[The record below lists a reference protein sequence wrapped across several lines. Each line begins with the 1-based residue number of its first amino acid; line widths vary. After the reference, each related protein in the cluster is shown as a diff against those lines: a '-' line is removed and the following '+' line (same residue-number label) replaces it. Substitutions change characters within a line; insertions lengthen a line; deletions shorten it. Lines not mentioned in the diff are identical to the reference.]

1 MLWAVPLR
9 IGTFDSAEPPPIF
22 GGGTD
27 VYKDYAAMSA
37 LPRVTGLT
45 REFVSRQYDDLG
57 PEACLAE
64 VTECLTRE
72 NPQFLEMARKC
83 AADIGD
89 APRIMVGFGM
99 FYQLLI
105 SAAADAA
112 GRPVMN
118 ALPNVTAKTRDAL
131 VQEID
136 QTGSEA
142 FTLRAIADLE
152 RTNPELMQMAH
163 GFASR
168 QEDYP
173 RVMQGFALL
182 YRSLD
187 AQSASDRIYLH

>member
-1 MLWAVPLR
+1 MPLR
-9 IGTFDSAEPPPIF
+9 IGTFDFGGPPSIF
-22 GGGTD
+22 GEGID

-37 LPRVTGLT
+37 LPRVTELT

-72 NPQFLEMARKC
+72 NPEFLDMARKC
-83 AADIGD
+83 AADVGN

-99 FYQLLI
+99 FYQLLL
-105 SAAADAA
+105 SASVDGA
-112 GRPVMN
+112 GKPVMH
-118 ALPNVTAKTRDAL
+118 ALPSVTAKTRAAL
-131 VQEID
+131 VREID
-136 QTGSEA
+136 EMGSQA
-142 FTLRAIADLE
+142 FTLRAITDLE
-152 RTNPELMQMAH
+152 RSNPELMQMAH

-168 QEDYP
+168 QGDYL

-187 AQSASDRIYLH
+187 AQSATDRKYLH

>member
-1 MLWAVPLR
+1 
-9 IGTFDSAEPPPIF
+9 
-22 GGGTD
+22 
-27 VYKDYAAMSA
+27 MSA
-37 LPRVTGLT
+37 LPRVTELT

-64 VTECLTRE
+64 ITECLTRE
-72 NPQFLEMARKC
+72 NPEFLEMARKC
-83 AADIGD
+83 AADLGN

-105 SAAADAA
+105 SASADAA
-112 GRPVMN
+112 GKPVMR
-118 ALPNVTAKTRDAL
+118 ALPSVTAKTRDAL
-131 VQEID
+131 VREID
-136 QTGSEA
+136 EEGPEA
-142 FTLRAIADLE
+142 FTVRAITDLE

-168 QEDYP
+168 QADYL

-187 AQSASDRIYLH
+187 LQSATDRKYLH

>member
-1 MLWAVPLR
+1 
-9 IGTFDSAEPPPIF
+9 
-22 GGGTD
+22 
-27 VYKDYAAMSA
+27 MSS
-37 LPRVTGLT
+37 LPRVTELT
-45 REFVSRQYDDLG
+45 REFVSRQYDELG

-64 VTECLTRE
+64 VIECLTRE
-72 NPQFLEMARKC
+72 NPEFLEMARKC
-83 AADIGD
+83 AADVGN

-112 GRPVMN
+112 GRRVMH
-118 ALPNVTAKTRDAL
+118 ALPSVTAKTRDAL
-131 VQEID
+131 VREID
-136 QTGSEA
+136 QAGSEA
-142 FTLRAIADLE
+142 FTLRAIVDLE

-168 QEDYP
+168 QVDYL

-187 AQSASDRIYLH
+187 AQSAADRKYLH